1 MVNMQ
6 YRISYTAG
14 RPSWGVSEDYRLRSI
29 EWVSAFTPDLVK
41 IEQSKQ
47 KANKKQ
53 TKSKQKAYK
62 SKANQLKE
70 KEHKDIYR

>member
-1 MVNMQ
+1 MIHIQ

-29 EWVSAFTPDLVK
+29 DRSMGGCFGFRLSAFTPDLVK

-47 KANKKQ
+47 KANKKH
-53 TKSKQKAYK
+53 TKQS
-62 SKANQLKE
+62 
-70 KEHKDIYR
+70 